1 MLTGGSPRGA
11 CTSKAVRSR
20 QADCVHR
27 APRRL
32 PPKAAILP
40 AFLAIALTIGSVHAA
55 SVTVV
60 QGQVLVNS
68 GQGYRL
74 VEGSTVL
81 DAGAT
86 VVANPGAVAHVLY
99 PGGCRVTVEPG
110 SVYQI
115 ASQPPCQ
122 TGQPTKTGGLNDK
135 GDSGAPSNTSS
146 WGINPWVLGG
156 GAVLLGGGGAYAII
170 RSLSP

>member
-1 MLTGGSPRGA
+1 MLTRGSPRGA
-11 CTSKAVRSR
+11 STSKAAEDPRAAR
-20 QADCVHR
+20 ARR
-27 APRRL
+27 APRRI
-32 PPKAAILP
+32 PPKAAALLG
-40 AFLAIALTIGSVHAA
+40 LAIALTIGSVHAA
-55 SVTVV
+55 TVTVL

-74 VEGSTVL
+74 VEGSTPL
-81 DAGAT
+81 EPGAT

-135 GDSGAPSNTSS
+135 GDSGTPSTTSS
-146 WGINPWVLGG
+146 PGINPWLLAG
-156 GAVLLGGGGAYAII
+156 GAVLLGGGAAYAIMSI
-170 RSLSP
+170 SP

>member
-1 MLTGGSPRGA
+1 MLTGGSPRGP
-11 CTSKAVRSR
+11 CTSKAARNR
-20 QADCVHR
+20 QAAREHR
-27 APRRL
+27 ASRRI
-32 PPKAAILP
+32 PPKAATSL
-40 AFLAIALTIGSVHAA
+40 ALAIALMIGSVHAA
-55 SVTVV
+55 TVTVV

-110 SVYQI
+110 SVYQV

-135 GDSGAPSNTSS
+135 GDSGTPSTTSS
-146 WGINPWVLGG
+146 SGINPWLLGG
-156 GAVLLGGGGAYAII
+156 GAILVGGGVAYAVMSI
-170 RSLSP
+170 SP